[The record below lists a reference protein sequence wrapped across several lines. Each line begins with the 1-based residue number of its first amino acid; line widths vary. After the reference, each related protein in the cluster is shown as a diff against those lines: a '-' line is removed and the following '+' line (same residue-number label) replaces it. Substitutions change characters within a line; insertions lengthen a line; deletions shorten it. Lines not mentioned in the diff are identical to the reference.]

1 MDLAQDRVHRR
12 PSSNNSL
19 VETSNFAPTRVR
31 QPRVQRVF
39 KITSPNTPFLNKLC
53 ENSKSDFG
61 VHVHGSLNN
70 E

>member
-12 PSSNNSL
+12 TSSNNSL
-19 VETSNFAPTRVR
+19 VENSNVTPTRVR
-31 QPRVQRVF
+31 QPHVQRVS
-39 KITSPNTPFLNKLC
+39 KTPSPYTPFLNKLC
-53 ENSKSDFG
+53 ENSKSGFG